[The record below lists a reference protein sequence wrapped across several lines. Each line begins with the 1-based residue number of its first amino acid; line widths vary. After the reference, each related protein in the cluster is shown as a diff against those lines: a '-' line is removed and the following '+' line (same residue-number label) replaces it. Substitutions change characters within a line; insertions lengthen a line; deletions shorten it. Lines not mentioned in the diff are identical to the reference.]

1 MAEPS
6 TNPFRR
12 KSAAAAASDRP
23 SIPKATSSA
32 AFLQSITT
40 STDSDGTAT
49 PPLKQKV
56 VKRVRVQSPP
66 PSPSVMPN
74 PPVIPGYTDD
84 RDDHDDR
91 DPFESRFPANPDNM
105 GALPEAAP
113 LVAANR
119 GSETSFEDKSDQ
131 DMAHDLEA
139 ATTASAPGKG
149 ALDVNAFQRL
159 LLTGQSGPEA
169 IVAPA
174 VSLQS
179 NDDTPSL
186 ASSETPHE
194 TNHDEVRPT
203 PPTSHRGTPVPP
215 GPRKPPPPP
224 SSRHGKSI
232 RPQFLEE
239 VSVARPSSSS
249 SSLSS
254 PKPRSPSDVN
264 KPLPPAPRVRGTDEA
279 EDIFAREAAGKV
291 PEHDEVLASP
301 GPAPTSG
308 KKPTPAPP
316 PRRGHARAESKQ
328 LSASHAMP
336 VHDDEAQPRSSVDS
350 QRSRSE
356 SIRTRDVPAPPPP
369 RRPAT
374 ITRTSASFP
383 SLASPTSP
391 FSDVESS
398 PFEATQTLDAR
409 TSEQAPKISPPPPPP
424 ARKAST
430 RRPQP
435 KDPEAASRRVEGREK
450 ENNIAPPPPP
460 PRQRGSSK
468 GSMDGPAV
476 SQRTSLDS
484 VRVFTPPAHDH
495 TNKGAI
501 VEESGEGLPGES
513 LNILADLDA
522 LQREVD
528 ALRGQYR
535 GD

>member
-1 MAEPS
+1 MADIS
-6 TNPFRR
+6 TNPFRK

-66 PSPSVMPN
+66 PSPGGMPN
-74 PPVIPGYTDD
+74 PPVVPGYSD
-84 RDDHDDR
+84 DDHDDK

-119 GSETSFEDKSDQ
+119 GAETSFEDKSDQ
-131 DMAHDLEA
+131 DVAHDLEA

-159 LLTGQSGPEA
+159 LLTGQSGAEA
-169 IVAPA
+169 TVPPTA
-174 VSLQS
+174 SLQ
-179 NDDTPSL
+179 NDDTFSP
-186 ASSETPHE
+186 APIDRTHE
-194 TNHDEVRPT
+194 TNHDDARPT
-203 PPTSHRGTPVPP
+203 PPTSHRGTLVPP

-224 SSRHGKSI
+224 SSRHGRSI
-232 RPQFLEE
+232 KPQYLEE
-239 VSVARPSSSS
+239 ASLARPSSSS

-264 KPLPPAPRVRGTDEA
+264 KPLPPAPRSRVTDET

-291 PEHDEVLASP
+291 PEHEELLHTP
-301 GPAPTSG
+301 EPAPSSG
-308 KKPTPAPP
+308 RKPTPAPP

-328 LSASHAMP
+328 MPASNAAP
-336 VHDDEAQPRSSVDS
+336 LHDDEAQPRSSVDS

-356 SIRTRDVPAPPPP
+356 SIRNRDVPAPPPP
-369 RRPAT
+369 RRPVT
-374 ITRTSASFP
+374 VSRASSSLP

-391 FSDVESS
+391 FSDAENT
-398 PFEATQTLDAR
+398 PFEAPRSLDVSAAD
-409 TSEQAPKISPPPPPP
+409 QGPKISPPPPPP

-435 KDPEAASRRVEGREK
+435 RDPDAANKRAVSGEK
-450 ENNIAPPPPP
+450 ENHIAPPPPP

-468 GSMDGPAV
+468 GSMDAPGA

-495 TNKGAI
+495 HNKGTIA
-501 VEESGEGLPGES
+501 EESGDGALKEGQS
-513 LNILADLDA
+513 ILADLDA

>member
-1 MAEPS
+1 MHAMADIS

-12 KSAAAAASDRP
+12 KSAAAATSDRP

-66 PSPSVMPN
+66 PSPGAVPS
-74 PPVIPGYTDD
+74 PPVIPGYSNDD
-84 RDDHDDR
+84 YDDP

-119 GSETSFEDKSDQ
+119 SAETTFEDKTDH
-131 DMAHDLEA
+131 DVAHDLEA
-139 ATTASAPGKG
+139 VTTASAPGKG
-149 ALDVNAFQRL
+149 GLDVSAFQRL
-159 LLTGQSGPEA
+159 LLTGQSRSEA
-169 IVAPA
+169 TVPPTAPLQNDNAPA
-174 VSLQS
+174 AISVERL
-179 NDDTPSL
+179 NE
-186 ASSETPHE
+186 AGHE
-194 TNHDEVRPT
+194 DVRST
-203 PPTSHRGTPVPP
+203 TPTSQRGTPVPP
-215 GPRKPPPPP
+215 GPRRPPPPP

-232 RPQFLEE
+232 KPQHIEE
-239 VSVARPSSSS
+239 VSGAQPSSST
-249 SSLSS
+249 SSLAS
-254 PKPRSPSDVN
+254 PKPRSPSDVER
-264 KPLPPAPRVRGTDEA
+264 PVPPAPRHRVADDT
-279 EDIFAREAAGKV
+279 EDTIAREAAARL
-291 PEHDEVLASP
+291 PEHEEPLHSP
-301 GPAPTSG
+301 EPIPASG

-328 LSASHAMP
+328 LSASNA
-336 VHDDEAQPRSSVDS
+336 VLAHDDEPQPRSSVDS

-356 SIRTRDVPAPPPP
+356 STRNKDVPAPPPS
-369 RRPAT
+369 RRPVT
-374 ITRTSASFP
+374 VSRTSASST
-383 SLASPTSP
+383 SLATSASPFTDAEPTSSGTP
-391 FSDVESS
+391 VSLHVGAHE
-398 PFEATQTLDAR
+398 QT
-409 TSEQAPKISPPPPPP
+409 PKSSPPPPPP

-435 KDPEAASRRVEGREK
+435 RNAETTSRRVVSGEK
-450 ENNIAPPPPP
+450 ENTIAPPPPP

-468 GSMDGPAV
+468 GSVDAPGA
-476 SQRTSLDS
+476 SQRTSLDTT
-484 VRVFTPPAHDH
+484 RVFTPPAHNHVAEDA
-495 TNKGAI
+495 GQ
-501 VEESGEGLPGES
+501 EGLREGQ
-513 LNILADLDA
+513 NILADLDA